1 MYVNFQIIKIDNFF
15 KFSKG
20 QQNRMKNSVINQIK
34 RAKWDNNY
42 PLKKSK
48 FTTKLYNECV
58 NAAKKKLGDFKLLDI
73 NRTTCWAVASNEDFI
88 PSIGWHSHHRTSR
101 INCVYY
107 LNIPKKMKGGQIQ
120 FKNKLGEILT
130 LTPKDNQL
138 LIFPGWMWHNPINV
152 ESEELRLSINME
164 IICDKTMEELFT
176 LLK

>member
-1 MYVNFQIIKIDNFF
+1 
-15 KFSKG
+15 
-20 QQNRMKNSVINQIK
+20 
-34 RAKWDNNY
+34 
-42 PLKKSK
+42 
-48 FTTKLYNECV
+48 
-58 NAAKKKLGDFKLLDI
+58 
-73 NRTTCWAVASNEDFI
+73 
-88 PSIGWHSHHRTSR
+88 
-101 INCVYY
+101 
-107 LNIPKKMKGGQIQ
+107 MKGGQIQ